1 SRLRGEAAQLCAEG
15 QPQDVSRRDPLAA
28 VRTRAPGSP
37 GRDRRARTRG
47 AENQDAGRQAGRT
60 RARPRPDPHRG
71 LRREARPRVAQP
83 HECRRADRGEPRP
96 GRARALPEG
105 ARDRRRAAHA
115 GGEARMSTPSKD
127 YLSTVVIA
135 PHVSEKAARI
145 ATEGNQYV
153 FRVRRTATKPE
164 IRAAVEFLFE
174 VKVDT
179 VHVVNQPGK

>member
-1 SRLRGEAAQLCAEG
+1 
-15 QPQDVSRRDPLAA
+15 
-28 VRTRAPGSP
+28 
-37 GRDRRARTRG
+37 
-47 AENQDAGRQAGRT
+47 
-60 RARPRPDPHRG
+60 
-71 LRREARPRVAQP
+71 
-83 HECRRADRGEPRP
+83 
-96 GRARALPEG
+96 
-105 ARDRRRAAHA
+105 
-115 GGEARMSTPSKD
+115 MSTPSKD

-179 VHVVNQPGK
+179 VRVVNQPGKAKRFGRSSGRRQDWKKAYIRLAEGQQIELGGSERA